1 MQFHVKMAYKTK
13 LLNKAEEQKQNTTL
27 FRLQN
32 IFTWMWS
39 PVDSF
44 PKLHNYTS
52 AIELLFILGFSCG
65 KTASKSQCAYIQVCV
80 YHALWAELVGNQST
94 ILRETNLGWFQ
105 KVKKCHFNHSKCS
118 KFSFLGKL
126 QIWNVTISKNSK
138 FTALIIVKIADFDT
152 LNDPFY
158 MNSILRVIN
167 DIRKFHPW
175 KLAQFHDNFCCYPFT
190 KNIFT

>member
-80 YHALWAELVGNQST
+80 YHALWAELAGNQST
-94 ILRETNLGWFQ
+94 ILREIKFGWFQ
-105 KVKKCHFNHSKCS
+105 KVKNKHSNNSGGFEFLFLWKVHIW
-118 KFSFLGKL
+118 KFPK
-126 QIWNVTISKNSK
+126 IKNSRLLK
-138 FTALIIVKIADFDT
+138 WLKWFELECTACKI
-152 LNDPFY
+152 
-158 MNSILRVIN
+158 
-167 DIRKFHPW
+167 
-175 KLAQFHDNFCCYPFT
+175 
-190 KNIFT
+190 

>member
-1 MQFHVKMAYKTK
+1 MAYKTK

-94 ILRETNLGWFQ
+94 ILREINFGWFQ
-105 KVKKCHFNHSKCS
+105 RFIKCYLNCSEGS
-118 KFSFLGKL
+118 KFSFLGNYKFE
-126 QIWNVTISKNSK
+126 NVKISKNSK
-138 FTALIIVKIADFDT
+138 FTGDKMVKVKIGT
-152 LNDPFY
+152 LWSSKVTHFMWNQFWRLC
-158 MNSILRVIN
+158 ILILKNR
-167 DIRKFHPW
+167 
-175 KLAQFHDNFCCYPFT
+175 QNFTTTAT
-190 KNIFT
+190 KNVFT